1 MASLSWE
8 KLVLLGLVVFVKEEG
23 VVALDGILGGVWG
36 RASGVVEWRSVVFA
50 AKYICKTKKWPHSP
64 DLSRVI
70 NWIYRLVD
78 W

>member
-36 RASGVVEWRSVVFA
+36 RASGEVEWRCGGRSSN
-50 AKYICKTKKWPHSP
+50 KKCPQTY
-64 DLSRVI
+64 RVKC
-70 NWIYRLVD
+70 VHVCVH
-78 W
+78 